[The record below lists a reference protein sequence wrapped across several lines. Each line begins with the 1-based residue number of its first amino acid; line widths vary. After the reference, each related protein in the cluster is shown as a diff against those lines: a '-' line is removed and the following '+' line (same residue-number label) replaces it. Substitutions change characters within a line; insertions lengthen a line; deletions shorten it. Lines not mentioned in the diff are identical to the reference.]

1 VRVGFSLPLLR
12 DDSQGWNESRD
23 RNEGGLLMAEITRTL
38 AKTLQELA
46 GTAAG
51 EVREMLGDKLH
62 PLRAARRLGV
72 LEKAVQLLRGV
83 GGRFVTVPANIL
95 LPILDHASMEDNAQM
110 QAAWAALLA
119 NAARQEGGVTVA
131 PVFVEIMKQLSAKEA
146 TFLLC
151 LHEYVEK
158 EYGSGPDELELLAA
172 QSIPLGT
179 DVDLLIKYLQLGL
192 GRPKE
197 SREQAL
203 KNIPGDLRDFMVILD
218 NLERLNLV
226 SYRLDTEAPGWG
238 APADVKGMDPVRIY
252 HLTMLGYQ
260 FIRACR
266 SPQEPAACGRK
277 TTRRSTRLS

>member
-1 VRVGFSLPLLR
+1 MG
-12 DDSQGWNESRD
+12 
-23 RNEGGLLMAEITRTL
+23 EITRTL
-38 AKTLQELA
+38 AKILRDLA
-46 GTAAG
+46 GPADP
-51 EVREMLGDKLH
+51 EVKEMLGDTLH
-62 PLRAARRLGV
+62 PLRAARRLDV
-72 LEKAVQLLRGV
+72 LEKAVHLLREG
-83 GGRFVTVPANIL
+83 GGRFAAVPANIL

-131 PVFVEIMKQLSAKEA
+131 PVFVEIMKQLSATEA

-151 LHEYVEK
+151 LHDYVEK
-158 EYGSGPDELELLAA
+158 EYGSQPDELELLAA

-179 DVDLLIKYLQLGL
+179 DVDLLIRYLQLGL

-238 APADVKGMDPVRIY
+238 SPADVKGMDPVRIY
-252 HLTMLGYQ
+252 NLTMLGYQ

-266 SPQEPAACGRK
+266 SPQRTADCGGK
-277 TTRRSTRLS
+277 TPRRSMRLS